1 MWQLKVSVISL
12 LFHWV
17 VYHPKLF
24 FEFEQEVLFE
34 LFQFDPIFDVVGA
47 FHGVAENDA
56 QLSLDLIISSIS
68 SPVIFE

>member
-1 MWQLKVSVISL
+1 MISL

-24 FEFEQEVLFE
+24 FEFEQKVLFE

-47 FHGVAENDA
+47 FIGVAENDA